1 MKTLLRWLVIHIVLF
16 ALVAVGG
23 HWWFKNNPRRVLV
36 AVDASFDAAKDWDG
50 TVAAV
55 NAVDDNPGPYT
66 VFALVTDK
74 GPVHGW
80 QKTLELGNIVAFG
93 PRNFEVLE
101 DDARFPLIDDATER
115 LLVTNAPKVPSGWTV
130 VRP

>member
-1 MKTLLRWLVIHIVLF
+1 MKTFLRWLVIHVILF
-16 ALVAVGG
+16 ALVAFAG

-36 AVDASFDAAKDWDG
+36 AVDASFDAAKTWD
-50 TVAAV
+50 AAV
-55 NAVDDNPGPYT
+55 AKVNALDDNPGPYT

-80 QKTLELGNIVAFG
+80 QKTLELGNVVAFG
-93 PRNFEVLE
+93 PRDLNVLD
-101 DDARFPLIDDATER
+101 DDARFPLADEATEK
-115 LLVTNAPKVPSGWTV
+115 LLVTTADKSPSGWDI